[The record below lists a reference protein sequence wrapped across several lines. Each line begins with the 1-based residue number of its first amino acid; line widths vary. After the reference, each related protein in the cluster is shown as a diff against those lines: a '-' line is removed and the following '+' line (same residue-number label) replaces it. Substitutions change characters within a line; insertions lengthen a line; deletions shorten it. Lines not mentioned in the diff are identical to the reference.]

1 MKAES
6 RLYRIGG
13 HVVRVTLEAP
23 WTFKAL
29 TPQQEA
35 LVERLR
41 RGEDIGIE
49 SVPADRQEQ
58 MEVND
63 ALMGKEAMTREL
75 WDTMDQEER
84 SQYRHA
90 LDFLQYAPF
99 EETEG
104 EPLFTLTVH
113 AEVPSGFEDTRPQW
127 TMATAVEEVPPYY
140 YGYLHEG
147 RTIYE
152 YIYAEQRRAGYF
164 VMEEGYR
171 EGHYYPCA
179 GVGGRTTLFQFN
191 TSLMIQY
198 TFATAGLQTLLLHA
212 SVTRYQGR
220 GNLFFGVSGTG
231 KSTHSRLWHEFVP
244 ESDLMNDDNPI
255 IRFVD
260 GQCLVYGSPWSG
272 KTLCYRNVVAPVNA
286 LVRLEQ
292 YPENRIERLQ
302 SLQAYASIIAAVSTI
317 RWNHVI
323 MSRLIP
329 TIERVA
335 MTLPCFQLRCRPDEE
350 AVQVCKAA
358 ICHFEPFEKS
368 NTL

>member
-1 MKAES
+1 MNVES

-13 HVVRVTLEAP
+13 HVVRVRLEDP

-29 TPQQEA
+29 SEQQTA

-49 SVPADRQEQ
+49 TVPADRLEQ
-58 MEVND
+58 LSVND
-63 ALMGKEAMTREL
+63 TLMGKETMTREK
-75 WDTMDQEER
+75 WDTLDEAER
-84 SQYRHA
+84 LEYRHA

-99 EETEG
+99 EVSEG
-104 EPLFTLTVH
+104 EPVFTFTVR
-113 AEVPSGFEDTRPQW
+113 AEVPGWLEETRPQW
-127 TMATAVEEVPPYY
+127 SMVTAVDELAPYY
-140 YGYLHEG
+140 YGYTFG
-147 RTIYE
+147 GKTIYDYLLTRE
-152 YIYAEQRRAGYF
+152 IRAGYF
-164 VMEEGYR
+164 VMNKDYTEGD
-171 EGHYYPCA
+171 YYPCPRI
-179 GVGGRTTLFQFN
+179 GGRTTLFQVN

-198 TFATAGLQTLLLHA
+198 TFATAGLGTLLLHA

-255 IRFVD
+255 IRVED
-260 GQCLVYGSPWSG
+260 GQFLVYGSPWSG

-292 YPENRIERLQ
+292 HPKNRIERLR

-317 RWNHVI
+317 RWNHDV
-323 MSRLIP
+323 MSLLIP

-335 MTLPCFQLRCRPDEE
+335 MNVPCFQLKCRPDEE
-350 AVQVCKAA
+350 AVRVCKEA
-358 ICHFEPFEKS
+358 I
-368 NTL
+368 TT